1 MKKMLL
7 VDPALFER
15 MKRGQNRVVAD
26 VEKQMDKVME
36 ADIPLRD
43 KVREYNNALT
53 QLNII
58 EDKIAPPPPPP
69 PPPQQPPALEY
80 DILES
85 VPLTMRKRAK
95 ILIDRIKHKVGWD
108 ERGQLIVQGRVVPGS
123 HILDLVNDALRPRK
137 RTSAP
142 HGRSEFARE
151 LQHMGVPH
159 EIVQNPAY
167 HPPPP
172 PESDP
177 ESEGEDLFQDSYFE
191 PYKP

>member
-26 VEKQMDKVME
+26 VEKQMDKAME
-36 ADIPLRD
+36 ADIPVRD

-58 EDKIAPPPPPP
+58 EDKIGHPPPPAA
-69 PPPQQPPALEY
+69 QQPPALEY

-85 VPLTMRKRAK
+85 VPLAMRKRAK
-95 ILIDRIKHKVGWD
+95 ILLDRVKHKISWD
-108 ERGQLIVQGRVVPGS
+108 ERGQLIVGGRVVPGS
-123 HILDLVNDALRPRK
+123 HILDLVNDALRQRK
-137 RTSAP
+137 RTAVP
-142 HGRSEFARE
+142 YGRSEFAQE
-151 LQHMGVPH
+151 LQQIGVPH

-167 HPPPP
+167 HPSPP
-172 PESDP
+172 PESDD
-177 ESEGEDLFQDSYFE
+177 EEDLFQDSYFE